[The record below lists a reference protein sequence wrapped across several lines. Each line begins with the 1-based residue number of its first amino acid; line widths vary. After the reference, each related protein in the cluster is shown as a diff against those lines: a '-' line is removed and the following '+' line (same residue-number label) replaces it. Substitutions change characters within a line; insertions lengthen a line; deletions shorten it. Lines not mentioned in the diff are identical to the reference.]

1 MTTHIKKI
9 MDEMLIFTILTRY
22 FTDKNSERFY
32 KQVKKLVCNGYKD
45 ILVDFTNVDSID
57 EKVTEVIYE
66 LHKLV
71 VASGGS
77 LKIFGVNPDVSDSIL
92 NNQFGCFIK
101 MQVNEIIED
110 DMMDMLFHKQFSLVS

>member
-32 KQVKKLVCNGYKD
+32 KQVKKLVCKGYKD
-45 ILVDFTNVDSID
+45 ILVDFTNVDTID
-57 EKVTEVIYE
+57 KKVTEVLYE

-71 VASGGS
+71 AASGGS
-77 LKIFGVNPDVSDSIL
+77 LKVFGVNLEVADIMQNS
-92 NNQFGCFIK
+92 QFGCFIN
-101 MQVNEIIED
+101 MQVDEIIED
-110 DMMDMLFHKQFSLVS
+110 DMMDMLFHKQISLAS